1 MDELDR
7 RITEALRAD
16 EAEQYARLDPE
27 VPPWEMVFE
36 TFRGRNR
43 WLNMLISFWML
54 VFFGLAV
61 WCLVQFFRTDEVR
74 PALTWGLGFLF
85 FMTGS
90 AFLKVW
96 WWMEMQKNS
105 IIREVK
111 RVELQLASLA
121 SRADA

>member
-1 MDELDR
+1 MEELDR

-27 VPPWEMVFE
+27 LPPWEMVFN
-36 TFRGRNR
+36 TFKGRNR
-43 WLNMLISFWML
+43 WLNILISFWML

-61 WCLVQFFRTDEVR
+61 WCVVQFFRAEEVR
-74 PALTWGLGFLF
+74 PSLTWGLGFLF

-111 RVELQLASLA
+111 RVELQVASLA
-121 SRADA
+121 SRAPA